1 MLTAH
6 RSINSSQKNRYKT
19 AVQATQSND
28 QLMDGP
34 IDVADCLGQRKSRN
48 HYMKTAVMASIEK
61 PPRTMATAQAAK
73 QDKGEGETDL

>member
-1 MLTAH
+1 
-6 RSINSSQKNRYKT
+6 
-19 AVQATQSND
+19 
-28 QLMDGP
+28 MDGP

-73 QDKGEGETDL
+73 PDKGESETDL